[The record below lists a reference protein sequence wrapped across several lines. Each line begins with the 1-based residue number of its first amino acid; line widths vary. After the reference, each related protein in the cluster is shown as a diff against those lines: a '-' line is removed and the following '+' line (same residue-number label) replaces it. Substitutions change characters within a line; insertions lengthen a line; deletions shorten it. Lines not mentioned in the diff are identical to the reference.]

1 MAQESYP
8 FGTQAG
14 VAETFKEKVSEA
26 AGTVQQA
33 SVDAYDAVK
42 ETVEEQPFVLGL
54 LAGGL
59 IGFALGALWKMNAN
73 KSAPSALY
81 HPLEAARHYAEP
93 HLRTLRDSRWW

>member
-42 ETVEEQPFVLGL
+42 ETVEDQPFVLGL

-59 IGFALGALWKMNAN
+59 IGFALGALWKMN
-73 KSAPSALY
+73 SYRSPPSAFS

-93 HLRTLRDSRWW
+93 RFRSLQNSRWW

>member
-73 KSAPSALY
+73 KSPPSALY
-81 HPLEAARHYAEP
+81 HPFEAARHYAEP
-93 HLRTLRDSRWW
+93 HYRALRDSRWW

>member
-1 MAQESYP
+1 MQP
-8 FGTQAG
+8 
-14 VAETFKEKVSEA
+14 
-26 AGTVQQA
+26 A

-59 IGFALGALWKMNAN
+59 IGFALGALWKMNAYN
-73 KSAPSALY
+73 PPRLHF

-93 HLRTLRDSRWW
+93 HYPCAAEFALVVACQCGCV

>member
-14 VAETFKEKVSEA
+14 VAETLKDKVSGA
-26 AGTVQQA
+26 ADTGQQA
-33 SVDAYDAVK
+33 SVDAYDAVR
-42 ETVEEQPFVLGL
+42 ETVEQQPFALGL

-59 IGFALGALWKMNAN
+59 IGFALGALWKMN
-73 KSAPSALY
+73 SYRSPPSALY

-93 HLRTLRDSRWW
+93 HRR

>member
-8 FGTQAG
+8 FSTQAG

-59 IGFALGALWKMNAN
+59 IGFALGALWKMN
-73 KSAPSALY
+73 SHRSPPSAFS
-81 HPLEAARHYAEP
+81 HPFEAARHYAEP
-93 HLRTLRDSRWW
+93 HVRGLRNSRWW

>member
-59 IGFALGALWKMNAN
+59 IGFALGALWKLYALR
-73 KSAPSALY
+73 SAPSALFV
-81 HPLEAARHYAEP
+81 PLVAARHYAEP
-93 HLRTLRDSRWW
+93 HLRALGDSRWW

>member
-14 VAETFKEKVSEA
+14 AAETLKEKVSEA
-26 AGTVQQA
+26 AGAVQQA

-59 IGFALGALWKMNAN
+59 IGFALGALWKMNTYKA
-73 KSAPSALY
+73 APSALY
-81 HPLEAARHYAEP
+81 HPMEAARHYAEP
-93 HLRTLRDSRWW
+93 HFRALRDSRWW

>member
-1 MAQESYP
+1 VAQESYP

-42 ETVEEQPFVLGL
+42 ETVEE
-54 LAGGL
+54 
-59 IGFALGALWKMNAN
+59 
-73 KSAPSALY
+73 
-81 HPLEAARHYAEP
+81 
-93 HLRTLRDSRWW
+93 